1 MNKPLKVLLVLIL
14 LILTIVL
21 TGLITAYSIRNIA
34 SKYITEEYVREIINS
49 IEYNEIAKEYIDTK
63 EIEEA
68 LTKEGIDPKIIDDI
82 LEQEIINDGIDLLV
96 NNAIDY
102 IVFGKELDKEI
113 YSSSNINNY
122 FKDNLKPA
130 VNEINKISETKISD
144 DEVEQILNII
154 YENSEE
160 LSNEVDKC
168 VTELE
173 NRIYNTEEYQQIK
186 ETQDIINTINKSLK
200 LFYSLP
206 VTIIFIIIIIII
218 CLLIAAT
225 RRSIINSLSWIGT
238 SLLLSGIIIFIIYIG
253 ITIIYNYANLSDVPN
268 YIMNLIIKLYNDI
281 KEAFIIESTKNIIIG
296 ILLIIIRVI
305 LKREQKKK
313 LETI

>member
-1 MNKPLKVLLVLIL
+1 MNKPLKVLLVLFS

-34 SKYITEEYVREIINS
+34 SKYITEEYIREIINS

-186 ETQDIINTINKSLK
+186 ETQDIINKINKSLK

-238 SLLLSGIIIFIIYIG
+238 SLLLSGIIFFIIYIG
-253 ITIIYNYANLSDVPN
+253 ITIIYNYTNLSDVPN

>member
-1 MNKPLKVLLVLIL
+1 MNKPLKVLLVLFS

-34 SKYITEEYVREIINS
+34 SKYITEEYIREIINS

-82 LEQEIINDGIDLLV
+82 LEQAIINDGIDLLV

-186 ETQDIINTINKSLK
+186 ETQDIINKINKSLK

-238 SLLLSGIIIFIIYIG
+238 SLLLSGIIFFIIYIG

>member
-1 MNKPLKVLLVLIL
+1 MNKPLKVLLVLISL
-14 LILTIVL
+14 LLTIVL

-34 SKYITEEYVREIINS
+34 SKYITEEYIREIINS

-173 NRIYNTEEYQQIK
+173 NRIYSTEEYQQIK
-186 ETQDIINTINKSLK
+186 ETQDIINKINKLLK

-238 SLLLSGIIIFIIYIG
+238 SLLLSGIIFFIIYIG

>member
-1 MNKPLKVLLVLIL
+1 MNKPLKVLLVLIS

-34 SKYITEEYVREIINS
+34 SKYMTEEYIREIINS

-82 LEQEIINDGIDLLV
+82 LEQAIINDGIDLLV

-168 VTELE
+168 VSELE
-173 NRIYNTEEYQQIK
+173 NRLYNTEEYQQIK
-186 ETQDIINTINKSLK
+186 ETQDIINKINKSLK

-238 SLLLSGIIIFIIYIG
+238 SLLLSGIIFFIIYIG

>member
-1 MNKPLKVLLVLIL
+1 MNKPLKVLLVLIS

-34 SKYITEEYVREIINS
+34 SKYITEEYIREIINS
-49 IEYNEIAKEYIDTK
+49 IEYNEIVKEYIDTK

-168 VTELE
+168 VSELE

-186 ETQDIINTINKSLK
+186 ETQDIINKINKSLK

-238 SLLLSGIIIFIIYIG
+238 SLLLSGIIFFIIYIG
-253 ITIIYNYANLSDVPN
+253 ITIIYNYTNLSDVPN

-281 KEAFIIESTKNIIIG
+281 KEAFIIESIKNIIIG